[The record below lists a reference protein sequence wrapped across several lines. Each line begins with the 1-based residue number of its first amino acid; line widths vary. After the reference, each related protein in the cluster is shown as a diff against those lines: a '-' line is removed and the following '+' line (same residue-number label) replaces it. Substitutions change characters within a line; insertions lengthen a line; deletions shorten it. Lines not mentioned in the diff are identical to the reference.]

1 MNLNEHQKIHRQ
13 VMQAICEIIQ
23 EDDKPL
29 VLKGGTALLLGY
41 DLKRFSEDL
50 DFDLTKALKS
60 HINIEAI
67 CKAAQRKLGQQ
78 GVTVTLSGF
87 KELKKTDTTH
97 RCRAMFEVDLDM
109 PPLPLKIE
117 VSSRAVPAKDTVH
130 EVRGIKVYAVQEIA
144 RQKLLAAREDES
156 RPYRTAARDLHDLAF
171 MATRWE
177 RELSGSTLVELEAF
191 FCSPEKL
198 LERYADAYGDDPL
211 LQGKLF
217 DDLGTI
223 ERWVD
228 ARRNNEDTLKLFVP
242 S

>member
-1 MNLNEHQKIHRQ
+1 MNLNEHQRTHIQ

-23 EDDKPL
+23 KGDKPL

-50 DFDLTKALKS
+50 DFDLTKALKG
-60 HINIEAI
+60 HVNMEAI
-67 CKAAQRKLGQQ
+67 CKAALRKLAQQ
-78 GVTVTLSGF
+78 GVKVTLTDF
-87 KELKKTDTTH
+87 KELKKTGTTH
-97 RCRAMFEVDLDM
+97 RSRAMFEVGQNM

-117 VSSRAVPAKDTVH
+117 VSSRAIPAKETIR
-130 EVRGIKVYAVQEIA
+130 EVNGIKVYAVQEIA

-171 MATRWE
+171 MADRWE
-177 RELSGSTLVELEAF
+177 RELSDSMLVELEDF
-191 FCSPEKL
+191 FDSPEKL
-198 LERYADAYGDDPL
+198 MERYADAYSDDAL
-211 LQGKLF
+211 LQGTLF

-223 ERWVD
+223 ERWIES
-228 ARRNNEDTLKLFVP
+228 RRGDDDTLSLFGL